1 MHMMMLDISFD
12 SEKIGKSWIT
22 SGIPSPDDA
31 GYLIG
36 EDLEEL
42 DLLWYTRGVL
52 PRRKLSQAVY
62 GYTQKYKKKFCV
74 SVGSLSKI
82 FFESAKTIK
91 LTFYMTQKSKKS
103 NKCGVPNAYG

>member
-31 GYLIG
+31 GYPIE

-42 DLLWYTRGVL
+42 DLLWYT
-52 PRRKLSQAVY
+52 
-62 GYTQKYKKKFCV
+62 
-74 SVGSLSKI
+74 
-82 FFESAKTIK
+82 
-91 LTFYMTQKSKKS
+91 LT
-103 NKCGVPNAYG
+103 